1 MSARVEHTRDG
12 QPAGSV
18 TDERANVTLETVDG
32 VPIPVRS
39 RTRAVLE
46 AILPP
51 VLAFVILIGLWIG
64 VIRWKNTPPI
74 LAPSPGDVLNG
85 IANNTSDLL
94 VALRSTFQDA
104 LLGLGLSIVVGVAI
118 AVVMSQSKL
127 LERAIFPYTTLAQ
140 TIPIFAVAPLIDN
153 AVGGGHAAIVLVALI
168 IAVFPMIANTALGLS
183 SVDANQVNLFKM
195 YNASRWQELTQLRLP
210 FAVPYMLTG
219 IRVSSG
225 LAIIGAVVG
234 QVLLG
239 NGGADGGGL
248 GYEIQFAARN
258 GDWGLLGAAALT
270 AAVLG
275 IVVFV
280 VLGALTN
287 LALHNWHE
295 SAVQQEN

>member
-1 MSARVEHTRDG
+1 
-12 QPAGSV
+12 
-18 TDERANVTLETVDG
+18 
-32 VPIPVRS
+32 
-39 RTRAVLE
+39 
-46 AILPP
+46 
-51 VLAFVILIGLWIG
+51 
-64 VIRWKNTPPI
+64 
-74 LAPSPGDVLNG
+74 
-85 IANNTSDLL
+85 
-94 VALRSTFQDA
+94 
-104 LLGLGLSIVVGVAI
+104 
-118 AVVMSQSKL
+118 
-127 LERAIFPYTTLAQ
+127 
-140 TIPIFAVAPLIDN
+140 
-153 AVGGGHAAIVLVALI
+153 
-168 IAVFPMIANTALGLS
+168 MIANTALGLS

-270 AAVLG
+270 AAILG

-295 SAVQQEN
+295 SAVQ